1 MTEQQVVFD
10 QQRQLDLIREGLQQ
24 GEQVIAVY
32 DAIGAGTGFIGMTD
46 KRIVIQDNSYFGKQI
61 ALTSV
66 PYRLITSVSF
76 VSDKSILGKFFS
88 SSKIAITAR
97 WEDLRGGVPR
107 DREGQARP
115 RPRPVEDS
123 AVIAGGT
130 RPRPLARQITSR

>member
-10 QQRQLDLIREGLQQ
+10 QQRQVDLIREGLQQ

-46 KRIVIQDNSYFGKQI
+46 KRIVIQDNAYFGKQI

-88 SSKIAITAR
+88 SSKIAITAGGKTYEVEFR
-97 WEDLRGGVPR
+97 GTEKARHVHDLVLWKIL
-107 DREGQARP
+107 Q
-115 RPRPVEDS
+115 
-123 AVIAGGT
+123 
-130 RPRPLARQITSR
+130 

>member
-10 QQRQLDLIREGLQQ
+10 QPRQLELIKQGLQP

-61 ALTSV
+61 ALTSI

-88 SSKIAITAR
+88 VSKIAITAGGKTYEVEFR
-97 WEDLRGGVPR
+97 GTEKAKHVHDLVLWKIL
-107 DREGQARP
+107 Q
-115 RPRPVEDS
+115 
-123 AVIAGGT
+123 
-130 RPRPLARQITSR
+130 